1 MKIIDHIR
9 EETIKLDLV
18 SKNKDDVIIELV
30 DLVAKSEEVNDKDK
44 ILKAVIE
51 REKLCST
58 GFENGVA
65 IPHPRQGQPDVVNSL
80 VTAFG
85 RSKGGIDF
93 EALDGE
99 PVYLFF
105 LLAAPNDQEHL
116 RVLARLSRM
125 LKDEKFRNKLSSA
138 KTPAEVLKI
147 IEDREK
153 EL

>member
-1 MKIIDHIR
+1 MKISEHIS
-9 EETIKLDLV
+9 EKTIKMDLV
-18 SKNKDDVIIELV
+18 SKKKDDVIVELV
-30 DLVAKSEEVNDKDK
+30 DLVMQSEEITDRER

-58 GFENGVA
+58 GFEHGVA
-65 IPHPRQGQPDVVNSL
+65 IPHPRQGQPGIVNNL

-105 LLAAPNDQEHL
+105 LLAAPSDQEHL
-116 RVLARLSRM
+116 RALARLSRM
-125 LKDEKFRNKLSSA
+125 LKDEGFRSKLLSA
-138 KTPAEVLKI
+138 KAPGDVLKTFV
-147 IEDREK
+147 EREK